1 MKIKMLPLVFLL
13 AAMVLVP
20 GVRASIAASANPSSG
35 NIDYFP
41 AIPEYDDFSSNLTVT
56 GSISGTP
63 TWTAAPATGSPT
75 CASHIVVTFGNAN
88 AWNTTAK
95 FDDHATASCQATIVL
110 TVSSPSAG
118 SAQTS
123 VSVSYFYCRNCL

>member
-1 MKIKMLPLVFLL
+1 MKIKMLPLVLL
-13 AAMVLVP
+13 LGAMVLIP
-20 GVRASIAASANPSSG
+20 GVRATISISANPTSG

-41 AIPEYDDFSSNLTVT
+41 AIPEYDDFSSTLTVT
-56 GSISGTP
+56 GSVSGTP

-75 CASHIVVTFGNAN
+75 CASHIVVTFGNPN
-88 AWNTTAK
+88 AWNATAT

-118 SAQTS
+118 LAQTTFG
-123 VSVSYFYCRNCL
+123 VSYFYCRNCL